1 MVSASL
7 SLCGQR
13 AGVRRAALDPLGE
26 LTLLAEVLRVDPKP
40 SIHGPA
46 AHFHDIRVGR
56 RDKSVRLFWVYAHQD
71 SALPARRHG
80 HVAADQKGE
89 AAEHLLLAQIGLAGD
104 QLAYA
109 IREFL
114 VVGHTAI
121 VRASADCAFA
131 MTVHDVNTLSR
142 LTGPLVAEA
151 FSARSVVLV
160 EGISDQ
166 RALEA
171 LAERRGRN
179 LDAEGVSIV
188 PMGGAQAIG
197 SFLELFG
204 PQGRDLKLAGLC
216 DAGEE
221 ADFRRGLERAGLG
234 SNLTRTDMERLG
246 FYVCVEDLE
255 DELVRSVGAA
265 GVERVIA
272 AEGEL
277 GSFRTFQK
285 QPAKRELSYEEQLWR
300 FMWNRKARYA
310 ALLVHSLDLD
320 RVPRPLDGV
329 LAHV

>member
-1 MVSASL
+1 M
-7 SLCGQR
+7 
-13 AGVRRAALDPLGE
+13 
-26 LTLLAEVLRVDPKP
+26 TL
-40 SIHGPA
+40 
-46 AHFHDIRVGR
+46 
-56 RDKSVRLFWVYAHQD
+56 
-71 SALPARRHG
+71 
-80 HVAADQKGE
+80 
-89 AAEHLLLAQIGLAGD
+89 
-104 QLAYA
+104 
-109 IREFL
+109 
-114 VVGHTAI
+114 
-121 VRASADCAFA
+121 
-131 MTVHDVNTLSR
+131 HDVNTLSR
-142 LTGPLVAEA
+142 LGPQVAEA
-151 FSARSVVLV
+151 SYPRSVLLV

-171 LAERRGRN
+171 LAERRGRD
-179 LDAEGVSIV
+179 LDAEGISIV

-204 PQGRDLKLAGLC
+204 PQGLGVRLAGLC

-221 ADFRRGLERAGLG
+221 GDFRRGLERAGLG

-255 DELVRSVGAA
+255 DELVRCVGAA
-265 GVERVIA
+265 AVEQVIA

-310 ALLVHSLDLD
+310 TLLVQSLDLD